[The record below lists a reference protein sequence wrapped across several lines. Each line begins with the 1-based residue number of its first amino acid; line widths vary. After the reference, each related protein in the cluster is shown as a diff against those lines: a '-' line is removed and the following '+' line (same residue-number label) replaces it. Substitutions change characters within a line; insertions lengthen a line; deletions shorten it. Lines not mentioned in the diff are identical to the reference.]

1 MADAF
6 GYFHHLQLQVFEF
19 DHYRAVMS
27 AVAVDDET
35 GEVHAFAKGSVER
48 LAAIC
53 EAGSVPPG
61 YSQTANGYAS
71 DGVRGARP
79 PGSAPMHGPLPGCSF
94 AARVIS
100 VRYRKTATS
109 SFA

>member
-1 MADAF
+1 
-6 GYFHHLQLQVFEF
+6 LQVFEF

-48 LAAIC
+48 LASIC

-71 DGVRGARP
+71 DGVRGARQP
-79 PGSAPMHGPLPGCSF
+79 WLSSDAVGVAYLRCGGSRKDSCRTSQKY
-94 AARVIS
+94 
-100 VRYRKTATS
+100 VR
-109 SFA
+109 